1 MSSWTSSTSSA
12 LRDTYPVPSPKT

>member
-1 MSSWTSSTSSA
+1 MSSWVSSTSSA